1 MLRQARRI
9 DPRPGDD
16 DHPQLRHV
24 RLGLRERLDHTAE
37 QVPAHARPADGD
49 DADLLARPVAE
60 LGPQLLPVGDGL
72 EPGHVAGEV
81 VVLLRPV
88 ADPREAVPERVGDD
102 VVGVADEHRPVADP
116 GEAGDVLDHLGVVVG
131 GQERLVLTAVV
142 HRQPAD
148 EVRQPDV
155 RRRLQLR
162 VLVQEVV
169 DLPGLVADPEVVVLL
184 AHEVEEEHE
193 VGDEDLVH
201 PPDRLEGM
209 QVVLGRLALDV
220 RRLVREQRA
229 RRVDPLPLRLEHG
242 RHRVLGEPVDLEVG
256 VQLPQLLRDRDVAP
270 RVPEP
275 DRRRDVERA
284 PTPAERP
291 RPGLHLRRRRRDRLG
306 ELAQQAVHLHR
317 VARLRQVAGALERDE
332 RAAASAR
339 RRQPHARG
347 SGSCRGRRG
356 SRARGSGRARR
367 WRAPPPRSPTA
378 AAPPRRRGS
387 ATPRRPRAPSG
398 RSPRSASSSAA
409 PGSAARR
416 RTRGS
421 RW

>member
-24 RLGLRERLDHTAE
+24 RLGLRERLDHPAE
-37 QVPAHARPADGD
+37 EMPAHARPADGD
-49 DADLLARPVAE
+49 DADLLARPVPE

-81 VVLLRPV
+81 VVLLGPV

-131 GQERLVLTAVV
+131 GQERLVLTAVL

-155 RRRLQLR
+155 GRRLQLG

-229 RRVDPLPLRLEHG
+229 RRVDPLPLRLEHC

-256 VQLPQLLRDRDVAP
+256 VQLPQLLGDCDVAP
-270 RVPEP
+270 GVPEP

-284 PTPAERP
+284 PT
-291 RPGLHLRRRRRDRLG
+291 
-306 ELAQQAVHLHR
+306 
-317 VARLRQVAGALERDE
+317 AG
-332 RAAASAR
+332 
-339 RRQPHARG
+339 
-347 SGSCRGRRG
+347 
-356 SRARGSGRARR
+356 
-367 WRAPPPRSPTA
+367 
-378 AAPPRRRGS
+378 
-387 ATPRRPRAPSG
+387 
-398 RSPRSASSSAA
+398 
-409 PGSAARR
+409 
-416 RTRGS
+416 
-421 RW
+421 